1 MTFHLIAEDEMF
13 VDIEDFE
20 GLYSISNYG
29 RVYSHHGRSNK
40 CLTAHDNGQG
50 YLQVRLCNAAAKIE
64 KQGRIHILVAEAFIG
79 YRTEETTV
87 DHINRNTHDN
97 RASNLRLATYSQQ
110 IVNQRTRSD
119 NQLGEKNIHE
129 WCDSKDG
136 RMYWRI
142 LIRRHGADVLQTSF
156 AQDIYSLDD
165 VKQKRDEFLKTLDY

>member
-40 CLTAHDNGQG
+40 IITASDNGQG
-50 YLQVRLCNAAAKIE
+50 YLQLRLCNAEAKIV
-64 KQGRIHILVAEAFIG
+64 KRARIHILVAEAFIG
-79 YRTEETTV
+79 YRPEEMTV
-87 DHINRNTHDN
+87 DHINRDTHDN
-97 RASNLRLATYSQQ
+97 RASNLRWATHSQQ

-142 LIRRHGADVLQTSF
+142 LIRRHGADVLQSSF

>member
-40 CLTAHDNGQG
+40 CLTASDNGQG
-50 YLQVRLCNAAAKIE
+50 YLQLRLCNAEAKIV
-64 KQGRIHILVAEAFIG
+64 KRARIHILVAEAFIG

>member
-1 MTFHLIAEDEMF
+1 MTFHLIADDEMF
-13 VDIEDFE
+13 VDVEDFE

-29 RVYSHHGRSNK
+29 RVYSHHARSNK
-40 CLTAHDNGQG
+40 IISASDNGHG

-64 KQGRIHILVAEAFIG
+64 KRARIHILVAEAFIG
-79 YRTEETTV
+79 KRTEEMTV
-87 DHINRNTHDN
+87 DHINRDTRDN
-97 RASNLRLATYSQQ
+97 RASNLRWATHSQQ

-129 WCDSKDG
+129 WCDPKDG

-142 LIRRHGADVLQTSF
+142 LIRRQGVCILRTSF
-156 AQDIYSLDD
+156 AQDIYFLDD